1 MKSGSHTSH
10 PAAAS
15 RASLLVA
22 LRLGWFL
29 AVRDIR
35 RANIWTNILIIFVMT
50 LTFLNLVVVSG
61 ILVGLIEGSTE
72 AARERYTSDIIIS
85 TLPRKTYI
93 DRSSEVLQILNSFS
107 EVDHVVTRYI
117 ESGLL
122 EANYRNKNRP
132 DDLVDSIGTVVV
144 GIDPVA
150 EDRLT
155 HLSEYL
161 AEGRFLA
168 ADDTDEIVVGANL
181 LYKYTPIDSPGAMT
195 IKNVESGSKIR
206 LVLNGITREVTIVG
220 VVKTKSGEV
229 DQRIYMN
236 ANTLRKII
244 NRTDYNVDEIAV
256 QLKPGASVSAVV
268 VGLQASGVDH
278 IAKVQTAEQALPKF
292 LNDIKTTFALL
303 GNVVGSIGLVV
314 ASITIFIV
322 IFVNAITRRK
332 FIGILKGI
340 GIASST
346 IRFSYVIQAAFYAL
360 VGTTIGLIVL
370 YGFLQPYFAA
380 NPINF
385 PFSDGILVATYS
397 GTAIRVLVLFI
408 ATTIAGFIPASIV
421 VKQNTLD
428 AILGR

>member
-1 MKSGSHTSH
+1 MSKKKN
-10 PAAAS
+10 AS
-15 RASLLVA
+15 STKTPKVSLLVA

-61 ILVGLIEGSTE
+61 ILVGLIEGSTN

-93 DRSSEVLQILNSFS
+93 ERSSEVLQILKSFA

-117 ESGLL
+117 EGGML
-122 EANYRNKNRP
+122 EANYRNKTRP
-132 DDLVDSIGTVVV
+132 DDLVDSIGSVVV

-155 HLSEYL
+155 HLSQHL
-161 AEGRFLA
+161 VEGRFLA
-168 ADDTDEIVVGANL
+168 SDDTDEIVVGANL
-181 LYKYTPIDSPGAMT
+181 LFKYTPIDSPGAMT
-195 IKNVESGSKIR
+195 IKNVASGSKVR

-220 VVKTKSGEV
+220 VLKTKSGEV
-229 DQRIYMN
+229 DSRIFMN
-236 ANTLRKII
+236 AATLRKII
-244 NRTDYNVDEIAV
+244 DRTDYNVDEIAV
-256 QLKPGASVSAVV
+256 ELKPGASPVNVV
-268 VGLQASGVDH
+268 TGLQASGIDH
-278 IAKVQTAEQALPKF
+278 IARVQTAEQALPKF

-340 GIASST
+340 GIASAA
-346 IRFSYVIQAAFYAL
+346 IRFSYVIQAGFYAI
-360 VGTTIGLIVL
+360 VGTGIGLVL
-370 YGFLQPYFAA
+370 LYAFLQPYFAA

-385 PFSDGILVATYS
+385 PFSDGILVASYS
-397 GTAIRVLVLFI
+397 GTAVRVLILFI
-408 ATTIAGFIPASIV
+408 ATVIAGYIPASIV
-421 VKQNTLD
+421 VRQNTLD